1 MGQQLSIT
9 AQTAPSIAISSYVDI
24 IKDVH
29 YLSQLNSS
37 RFLKTC
43 KALDRH
49 GEIIIKIFL
58 KTDPLPL
65 KHILDQV
72 AADAVKLQ
80 DLPNVLHYAT
90 VFETERAGYL
100 IRQHMNSNLYN
111 RLCSRPFFK
120 NIELKFLCFQLLN
133 VLNNVHSR
141 GCLHGDIKLENLLIT
156 SGNWVLLTDF
166 SKNIKPVFIPE
177 DNPNEYSFY
186 FNTSQR
192 NACYLAPERFNN
204 KKLSKSYDEFAGL
217 TKEMDIFSAGCC
229 VFEIFK
235 EASEP
240 LFTFS
245 EIFKYKNNEL
255 DIRQKLSQ
263 EFQNDKYI
271 CELIMDMVD
280 LYSEKRLNAGELLDK
295 YRNTI
300 FPDYFYSVMYTIVQQ
315 LVTHDSDFSSTFGK
329 PISNQ
334 MNTKFNISL
343 PNKFLSLQV
352 TTESVFHSF
361 WEKLETVCSS
371 MHYPMKKSHADEHL
385 PIDAPFVKLCTSTT
399 IQLQK
404 YDSFKGKEPSV
415 VDQSALSIIAVLT
428 SFLRTL
434 KTSQSQIY
442 CMDTLI
448 VLSQYIDDGSKIDN
462 VLPYFVMMLS
472 SKNSEVQVVALQK
485 CLLLLGLLSHID
497 QDNESLLIDYVLP
510 KFRFLLQNMKH
521 DIYGK
526 IVFAQSM
533 SALTNVI
540 FSFHDLVLE
549 NHLNSDDE
557 IDENILHFN
566 SKVLKY
572 MELLTVALLTDE
584 NTHVRIAFLKNIAP
598 ICRLFGKE
606 RSSDIILSHLITY
619 LNDKSAALRV
629 QFIETIS
636 GISVLLG
643 TISFEQYILPLMVQA
658 LTDPEESVATTT
670 LKTLYSMVKI
680 GLLKAQYFADT
691 CANVAPLVLH
701 PNENIRQ
708 FSLSIVVC
716 VMSKMR
722 TSEKYCILYP
732 IIKPYFDFELEMTQD
747 LMTLGVKKSL
757 PRKIYNLF
765 YTWCLNFSNSLFWKK
780 KTQDTNVDVFGNNL
794 VEFVT
799 RDYLTKTYGFRGSNL
814 PKEMLLS
821 KDHHTSLDVPL
832 SMEDKKWMDKIL
844 KAGLKEDDTWKLAV
858 LRTYVFKVAKMSPRK
873 PFEKS
878 FQNEPLVL
886 EHLLTERRILPR
898 NVFLKINFLPEYR
911 KETLHIIS
919 KPKNITVPHPS
930 AVMDSDFSTNED
942 SIDQLPPKAI
952 SSNGSL
958 FLANKA
964 KPTRVSNFDNVYVQ
978 LESSSS
984 LPVAGANSIR
994 LKEAVKTK
1002 YTVSNSYEGTS
1013 EPIKKFLKTMSVSPS
1028 ITSLKEFGAFVDSTN
1043 EIKQESAS
1051 KLQGTYSS
1059 CVAENDDNGTSTV
1072 TAVACSLFKPHMVIG
1087 TDTGRIEIYDIQ
1099 QLHENK
1105 IFSSLFHFNVKREI
1119 TSIEFLQGFDV
1130 FVVATKEG
1138 RIMLYRFELNEGQL
1152 SLTLSNVQIVSV
1164 YDFDNEKEF
1173 GIAIQ
1178 TMGGS
1183 NLNCFFVLSNKG
1195 NIIEFDAK
1203 TMKPLLVFT
1212 NERKHGAVTSFT
1224 VAPRKDWM
1232 VVGTIKGVLTL
1243 WDLRLN
1249 CVVKV
1254 WCFGDCTP
1262 IYNLFDYSFF
1272 NKQESSEDRK
1282 ILVVGGSST
1291 CTASLWDLTKLQCKA
1306 VIAKSVTDSTVK
1318 IDDFVARDVDFDTSA
1333 PSIDALQLNAFV
1345 LQVVKDDILIWDSNK
1360 KDITSLSL
1368 LNGKTSGRVLVGSE
1382 KSIGGYKV
1390 TKLTSA
1396 FSIVERVNTSVTEK
1410 HSRSDL
1416 NNNDVEFLKALHTT
1430 QGLPIL
1436 AIVSNRGRIDVYS

>member
-49 GEIIIKIFL
+49 GEIIVKIFL

-65 KHILDQV
+65 KHILEEV
-72 AADAVKLQ
+72 AADAIKLQ

-120 NIELKFLCFQLLN
+120 TVELKFLCFQLLN
-133 VLNNVHSR
+133 ILDSVHSR

-156 SGNWVLLTDF
+156 SGNWVMLTDF

-192 NACYLAPERFNN
+192 TACYLAPERFNN
-204 KKLSKSYDEFAGL
+204 KKLNRSSDEFAGL

-229 VFEIFK
+229 IFEIFK
-235 EASEP
+235 EASKP

-255 DIRQKLSQ
+255 DIRLKLSQ
-263 EFQNDKYI
+263 EFPNDRYI
-271 CELIMDMVD
+271 CDLIMDMVD
-280 LYSEKRLNAGELLDK
+280 LYSEKRLSASDLLDK
-295 YRNTI
+295 YKNKL
-300 FPDYFYSVMYTIVQQ
+300 FPGYFYSVMYTTVQQ
-315 LVTHDSDFSSTFGK
+315 LVTYESEFSSAFGK
-329 PISNQ
+329 PISDRI
-334 MNTKFNISL
+334 NTEPDTSL
-343 PNKFLSLQV
+343 HKEFSSLQA
-352 TTESVFHSF
+352 TTESVFYFF
-361 WEKLETVCSS
+361 WKNLETVCLS
-371 MHYPMKKSHADEHL
+371 MHYPMNKSSVAEHL
-385 PIDAPFVKLCTSTT
+385 SIDAPFVKMYSATVL
-399 IQLQK
+399 QLQK
-404 YDSFKGKEPSV
+404 FDSLKAKEQSV
-415 VDQSALSIIAVLT
+415 ADQSALSIIAVLT

-434 KTSQSQIY
+434 KTAQSQVY

-462 VLPYFVMMLS
+462 VLPYFIMMLS

-510 KFRFLLQNMKH
+510 KFRSLLQNMKH
-521 DIYGK
+521 DVYGK
-526 IVFAQSM
+526 IMFAQSM
-533 SALTNVI
+533 SALTKVI
-540 FSFHDLVLE
+540 FSFQDLVIE
-549 NHLNSDDE
+549 NHLSSDNEFDE
-557 IDENILHFN
+557 EMLNFN

-572 MELLTVALLTDE
+572 MELLTVAFLTDE

-619 LNDKSAALRV
+619 LNDKSANLRV

-636 GISVLLG
+636 NIAVLLG
-643 TISFEQYILPLMVQA
+643 TISFEQYILPLMIQA
-658 LTDPEESVATTT
+658 LTDSEESVAMTT
-670 LKTLYSMVKI
+670 LKTLFSMIKI

-708 FSLSIVVC
+708 FSLSIIVC
-716 VMSKMR
+716 VMTKMR

-732 IIKPYFDFELEMTQD
+732 IIKPYFDFELEMTPE
-747 LMTLGVKKSL
+747 LMTLSVKKAL
-757 PRKIYNLF
+757 PRKIYSIF

-780 KTQDTNVDVFGNNL
+780 KTQDNHVDVFGNNF

-814 PKEMLLS
+814 PKDMLLS
-821 KDHHTSLDVPL
+821 NDHVSMDVPL
-832 SMEDKKWMDKIL
+832 SVEDKNWMDKL
-844 KAGLKEDDTWKLAV
+844 RKAGLREDDTWKLAV
-858 LRTYVFKVAKMSPRK
+858 LRTYVYKVAKMSPRK
-873 PFEKS
+873 PFEKG
-878 FQNEPLVL
+878 FKNEPLEL
-886 EHLLTERRILPR
+886 EHILTERKIMPR
-898 NVFLKINFLPEYR
+898 NVFLKINYLPEYR

-919 KPKNITVPHPS
+919 KPKNITVSQPS
-930 AVMDSDFSTNED
+930 AVIDSNISTNE
-942 SIDQLPPKAI
+942 SNIAQIPPKAI

-958 FLANKA
+958 FLASKA

-984 LPVAGANSIR
+984 LSVADVDSII

-1002 YTVSNSYEGTS
+1002 YTVSSSYEGSS
-1013 EPIKKFLKTMSVSPS
+1013 EPIKRFIKTVSVSPS
-1028 ITSLKEFGAFVDSTN
+1028 ITSLKEFGTFMDSTDSS
-1043 EIKQESAS
+1043 KQENAS
-1051 KLQGTYSS
+1051 KLQGIHTA
-1059 CVAENDDNGTSTV
+1059 CIAEKDNNGASTV
-1072 TAVACSLFKPHMVIG
+1072 TAVACSLFTPHMIIG
-1087 TDTGRIEIYDIQ
+1087 TDTGRIEIYDVQ
-1099 QLHENK
+1099 QLQENQT
-1105 IFSSLFHFNVKREI
+1105 FSSLFHFDVKQEI
-1119 TSIEFLQGFDV
+1119 TGIAFLQQFNV

-1138 RIMLYRFELNEGQL
+1138 KIMVYKFETNKGKEK
-1152 SLTLSNVQIVSV
+1152 LTINNVKIVSV

-1178 TMGGS
+1178 TMGGA
-1183 NLNCFFVLSNKG
+1183 NLNYFFVLSNKG
-1195 NIIEFDAK
+1195 NIIEFDVK
-1203 TMKPLLVFT
+1203 TMKPLLAYT

-1224 VAPRKDWM
+1224 VARNKDWM
-1232 VVGTIKGVLTL
+1232 VIGTIKGILTL
-1243 WDLRLN
+1243 WDIRLN
-1249 CVVKV
+1249 CVIKM

-1262 IYNLFDYSFF
+1262 IHDLFEYSSYNEQRNLD
-1272 NKQESSEDRK
+1272 ERRV
-1282 ILVVGGSST
+1282 LVVGGSSN
-1291 CTASLWDLTKLQCKA
+1291 CTASLWDLSKLQCKM
-1306 VIAKSVTDSTVK
+1306 VIAKNMAENAIK
-1318 IDDFVARDVDFDTSA
+1318 IDDFVAKDVAPNSA
-1333 PSIDALQLNAFV
+1333 GPSLDALQLNAFV
-1345 LQVVKDDILIWDSNK
+1345 LQAVKDDILIWDGNK
-1360 KDITSLSL
+1360 KDITTVSL
-1368 LNGKTSGRVLVGSE
+1368 LNGVASGRVLVGTE
-1382 KSIGGYKV
+1382 KNDESFKV
-1390 TKLTSA
+1390 TKITSVL
-1396 FSIVERVNTSVTEK
+1396 SIVERLKTSATEK
-1410 HSRSDL
+1410 HSKRIVSG
-1416 NNNDVEFLKALHTT
+1416 NNVEFLRVLHTA

-1436 AIVSNRGRIDVYS
+1436 VTISNRGRIDVYS